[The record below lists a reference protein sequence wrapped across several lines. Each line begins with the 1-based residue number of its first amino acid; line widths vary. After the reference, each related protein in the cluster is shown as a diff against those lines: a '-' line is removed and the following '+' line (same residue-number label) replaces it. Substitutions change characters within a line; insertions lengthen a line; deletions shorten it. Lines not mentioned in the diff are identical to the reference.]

1 MARFSTCMAALRV
14 LARSNAPNRAVLVEQ
29 YIDEYLKTES
39 VGLTRALER
48 LRRVKLRTVSRQQ
61 AQRRTGL
68 AFSSLPPRTCGALEV
83 LIL

>member
-1 MARFSTCMAALRV
+1 MARLSTCMAALRV

-48 LRRVKLRTVSRQQ
+48 LRM
-61 AQRRTGL
+61 AIHYEEAERREGEDWSIAKDYVRWLLHRMT
-68 AFSSLPPRTCGALEV
+68 
-83 LIL
+83 